1 MVKQLVIHL
10 GDRKTGSTAIQD
22 ALVAGAIQS
31 PDASIFYPTGNNHI
45 PLAKTLS
52 FRALAGQRVER
63 FSRLAKRIAR
73 SDADIAVISAEHFE
87 SVDPL
92 ALQDALE
99 EFFPDLRGKTRLLAY
114 VRPHAD
120 RLVSNYAET
129 IKLGHFDGDLDAYH
143 TMRLTKKPLHYT
155 ERFTRWRETFQDAF
169 TLRPF
174 VRTSLTGGDIV
185 EDFAQYLF
193 GDTPHQV
200 ESGAPSN
207 PSMSLED
214 LAMMRLL
221 QSRIGK
227 DPNMRKFQ
235 ISLGKTLGTL
245 IQGSTETAQKQ
256 TKLALHTDLAKAVET
271 AYLEDAQA
279 LDSAFFAP
287 ETPMKDALLA
297 ARSKAVK
304 APQSIAAE
312 DHLSP
317 EAIRMVDIWAGLLTS
332 RNAPNGTALR
342 EILKD
347 GPRAAPQ
354 KSPKG
359 PKNKG
364 PAKPLAED
372 FNEDDL
378 LDLF

>member
-31 PDASIFYPTGNNHI
+31 PESSIFYPTGNNHI

-52 FRALAGQRVER
+52 MKALASQRDQR
-63 FSRLAKRIAR
+63 FGKLAKRIAR

-92 ALQDALE
+92 ALRDALE
-99 EFFPDLRGKTRLLAY
+99 RFFPDLRGRTRLLAY

-120 RLVSNYAET
+120 RLVSNFAESV
-129 IKLGHFDGDLDAYH
+129 KLGHFDGDLDAYH
-143 TMRLTKKPLHYT
+143 AMRLTRKPLQYT
-155 ERFTRWRETFQDAF
+155 ERFTRWRETFGDAF

-174 VRTSLTGGDIV
+174 VRKTLTGGDIV
-185 EDFAQYLF
+185 EDFAQFLF

-207 PSMSLED
+207 PSMSIQD
-214 LAMMRLL
+214 LAMVRHLQNRLG
-221 QSRIGK
+221 SA
-227 DPNMRKFQ
+227 PNMRKFK

-245 IQGSTETAQKQ
+245 LSEAPEQPVDH
-256 TKLALHTDLAKAVET
+256 TKPALHAGLVEAVET
-271 AYLEDAQA
+271 AYREDAQA

-287 ETPMKDALLA
+287 ATPMEDALMA
-297 ARSKAVK
+297 ARSKAVA
-304 APQSIAAE
+304 APQSVDAK
-312 DHLSP
+312 DHLSQQ
-317 EAIRMVDIWAGLLTS
+317 ALRMVEVWAGLLTS
-332 RNAPNGTALR
+332 RAASDGAALR

-347 GPRAAPQ
+347 GPRAASQ
-354 KSPKG
+354 KTKEG
-359 PKNKG
+359 AKNKT
-364 PAKPLAED
+364 PEKNSVED